1 VVSDATTST
10 TSTTSTAA
18 TIPTGVSG
26 ETMTRLH
33 VAVATLL
40 AATPLVRADAQTL
53 DGVPLSFEVASV
65 KPNKTGRGLAIVV
78 LQPSGRVSTENMA
91 LRDLIV
97 TAYGIEPVQLVDPPA
112 WATSERFA
120 IEARTN
126 GDATS
131 EQIRLMLRALL
142 AERFKL
148 SVHNET
154 RTLPVFSLVT
164 AKKDRTLGRRLRRSA
179 GECEPITPPPG
190 VPMPPPPP
198 PGPPGGIRPI
208 LAKDVDLRRSC
219 GAMSIPGWLSA
230 RKITMQQLSRTFSV
244 FTRRPVIDRSGLEG
258 EFDLDLN
265 FTPEFDVVGPPPPGG
280 APLQPGPPEP
290 VADGPGLFT
299 ALEEQLGLKLESQR
313 APVDVLVID
322 RLERPSEN

>member
-1 VVSDATTST
+1 
-10 TSTTSTAA
+10 
-18 TIPTGVSG
+18 
-26 ETMTRLH
+26 MTRLH
-33 VAVATLL
+33 SAVAMVW
-40 AATPLVRADAQTL
+40 AATALGPADAQTL
-53 DGVPLSFEVASV
+53 DAAPLSFEVASV

-78 LQPSGRVSTENMA
+78 FQPSGRVSTENMA
-91 LRDLIV
+91 PRDLIV
-97 TAYGIEPVQLVDPPA
+97 TAYGIEPMQLMDPPA

-131 EQIRLMLRALL
+131 EQVRLMLRALL

-148 SVHNET
+148 SIHSET
-154 RTLPVFSLVT
+154 RTLPVLYLVP
-164 AKKDRTLGRRLRRSA
+164 AKKDRTLGRRLRRSGA
-179 GECEPITPPPG
+179 ECEPITPPPG

-208 LAKDVDLRRSC
+208 LAKDVDVRRSC

-230 RKITMQQLSRTFSV
+230 RRITMQQLTRTLSV

-265 FTPEFDVVGPPPPGG
+265 FAPEFDVVGPPPPGG
-280 APLQPGPPEP
+280 AALQPLPPP
-290 VADGPGLFT
+290 PAADSPGLFT